1 MLRQYLHSEFVLILT
16 VTWKKA
22 SCLMPHKEDLKF
34 KLQPHKDTPLS
45 YFLIQVSDALP
56 VWGNNLGPAKNAE
69 KSDNLH
75 DRYWI

>member
-34 KLQPHKDTPLS
+34 KLQPHKDTPLKENRPTKLFS
-45 YFLIQVSDALP
+45 NTS
-56 VWGNNLGPAKNAE
+56 E
-69 KSDNLH
+69 
-75 DRYWI
+75 